1 MPPTHHNRRQEQL
14 VSAARPRPEAPPRA
28 GGAGDLGPAK
38 AESSARGRAGS
49 QLYHIPSEPP
59 PLPAYYR
66 KACMQKETGVG
77 LTLYAKADRN
87 RREHPPAKASEAAV
101 AGNPRWPP
109 SLSVCAWPAARRDDP
124 PHRHHAQ
131 GSMSKFYATLSKL

>member
-1 MPPTHHNRRQEQL
+1 MPPPHHHRKQEPL
-14 VSAARPRPEAPPRA
+14 GSAAHPRPEALPRA

-38 AESSARGRAGS
+38 AESSVRGRAGS
-49 QLYHIPSEPP
+49 QLCYVPSEPP
-59 PLPAYYR
+59 PLRAYSR
-66 KACMQKETGVG
+66 KACLQKETGVG

-124 PHRHHAQ
+124 PHLHHAQ
-131 GSMSKFYATLSKL
+131 GSISKFYATL